1 MSGVLRVDC
10 KVPSWKITVCQCKWG
25 KMKATTNWHKCS
37 PRCPTGTQIICNLC
51 HWLTEFAR
59 NWMYADDTTIYYI
72 EKEVEETIDLLNLI
86 LSDFKV
92 RCCKNH
98 PTVYTGKTVAMLISS
113 HAFVGS
119 LRRLMFRYSYIH
131 FTRESHRPLVCHKT
145 TCLTIYYVISSEK
158 IFFRTFHSVHMRL

>member
-1 MSGVLRVDC
+1 
-10 KVPSWKITVCQCKWG
+10 
-25 KMKATTNWHKCS
+25 
-37 PRCPTGTQIICNLC
+37 
-51 HWLTEFAR
+51 
-59 NWMYADDTTIYYI
+59 MYADDTTIYDI
-72 EKEVEETIDLLNLI
+72 ENEVEETIDLLNLI